1 MCSDEK
7 TGNEKIT
14 DFTNTENK
22 EGVTE
27 IDEKKPEEIEEQKT
41 EEDTKNKDTVT
52 EGDDKKPEEAE
63 EPKIEEDT
71 KNKDGVTE
79 NEEEKTE
86 EVPKKKRIRKRY
98 CYRG

>member
-27 IDEKKPEEIEEQKT
+27 LMRKSL
-41 EEDTKNKDTVT
+41 
-52 EGDDKKPEEAE
+52 
-63 EPKIEEDT
+63 
-71 KNKDGVTE
+71 
-79 NEEEKTE
+79 
-86 EVPKKKRIRKRY
+86 KR
-98 CYRG
+98 